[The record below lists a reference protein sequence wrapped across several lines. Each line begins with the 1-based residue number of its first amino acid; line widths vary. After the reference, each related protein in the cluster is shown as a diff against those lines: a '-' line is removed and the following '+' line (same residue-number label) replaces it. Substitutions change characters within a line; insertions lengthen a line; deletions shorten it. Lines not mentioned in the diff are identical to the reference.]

1 MKTQNPSDDQTPA
14 IQNNDPKPISLLSPK
29 TTTTTDSHFHVFS
42 RRAPKRNKKNTH
54 KHQITL
60 EKSQKK
66 FKILIEILNPIPFL
80 PSKTLDFLSHEKL
93 LRCLGLWYFVHIEIG
108 LSVPTF
114 SLSSLPITVPRVV
127 VVMLSLFVLIST

>member
-1 MKTQNPSDDQTPA
+1 MIKPQQSKTTILNQSHSYLLKPPPPPTLTSTSSLAEPQNETRRTPTST
-14 IQNNDPKPISLLSPK
+14 KSLLK
-29 TTTTTDSHFHVFS
+29 
-42 RRAPKRNKKNTH
+42 
-54 KHQITL
+54 
-60 EKSQKK
+60 KSQKK

-108 LSVPTF
+108 LSVLTF

>member
-1 MKTQNPSDDQTPA
+1 MIKPQQSKTMFLNQSHSYL
-14 IQNNDPKPISLLSPK
+14 PKPPPPPTLTSTSSLVEPKSETRRTPTSTKSLLK
-29 TTTTTDSHFHVFS
+29 
-42 RRAPKRNKKNTH
+42 
-54 KHQITL
+54 
-60 EKSQKK
+60 KSQKK

-127 VVMLSLFVLIST
+127 VVMLSLFMLIST